1 MMASKQTVERV
12 FGLPPAKK
20 DLVEKVKTGMKLFLY
35 DFDLR
40 LMYGIYKASSNGG
53 MNLEPN
59 AFRGSKRSF
68 PAQVRFRIQKDC
80 LPLSEDILKKAIKNN
95 YIDKNRFKFELNFQQ
110 VKKLTE
116 LF

>member
-1 MMASKQTVERV
+1 MCNSQTKQECFRYRV

-40 LMYGIYKASSNGG
+40 LMYGIYKAASSGG

-59 AFRGSKRSF
+59 AFRGSKRPF
-68 PAQVRFRIQKDC
+68 PAQVTC
-80 LPLSEDILKKAIKNN
+80 VVVPLKETFCIFSN
-95 YIDKNRFKFELNFQQ
+95 YLVLI
-110 VKKLTE
+110 
-116 LF
+116 